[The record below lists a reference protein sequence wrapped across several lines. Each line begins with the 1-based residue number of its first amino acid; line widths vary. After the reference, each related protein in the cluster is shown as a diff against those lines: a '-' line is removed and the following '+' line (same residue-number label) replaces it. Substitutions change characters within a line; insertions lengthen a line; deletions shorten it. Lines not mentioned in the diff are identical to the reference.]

1 MAREFEDAV
10 TNAAQNEEGS
20 DIPDPIDVDIDGRIV
35 TLEFPGSGQLAYMA
49 MASAGDRGNL
59 QTAGMVINFLVS
71 LMEDDDARYL
81 RSLLL
86 TKGGTFGLE
95 ELLETFDDM
104 MEQWGSRPTEPS
116 SASASSRPSGGRSGT
131 AGSRRAA
138 PRR

>member
-10 TNAAQNEEGS
+10 TNAALNEDGA
-20 DIPDPIDVDIDGRIV
+20 DTPDPIEVNIGDRVV
-35 TLEFPGSGQLAYMA
+35 VLEFPGSGQLAYMA

-86 TKGGTFGLE
+86 TKGGEYGLE

-104 MEQWGSRPTEPS
+104 MEQWGSRPTEPPS
-116 SASASSRPSGGRSGT
+116 VSASSRPTGGRSGT
-131 AGSRRAA
+131 AGSRRAGS
-138 PRR
+138 RR